1 MASIHGLRTPSRIQK
16 RPFSFTRFSI
26 TANREN
32 IITDLGGVY
41 MGFEEIDLDQVLNL
55 FILLLIGMGP
65 KIALVPFLDVTSDM
79 DGETKKK
86 VASVMVRTGVGI
98 ALLLVVLGG
107 FLMHLLHFTP
117 GAIQVAGGIV
127 LLLIGLKM
135 VASSEEGKEQ
145 EAEIKIDPQRKAME
159 LALYPLAVPYLLNP
173 AGIAVLIIASGTID
187 SIAVGIVV
195 VGLVLLVGL
204 IDMLVFRY
212 IDVVAKRMDQSRLV
226 VTEAVFGVLFAAVAV
241 QLFLEGLQD
250 LGIVIMD
257 VLH

>member
-1 MASIHGLRTPSRIQK
+1 
-16 RPFSFTRFSI
+16 
-26 TANREN
+26 
-32 IITDLGGVY
+32 

-55 FILLLIGMGP
+55 FVLLLIGIGP

-79 DGETKKK
+79 GGETKKK
-86 VASVMVRTGVGI
+86 VANAMVRTGVGM
-98 ALLLVVLGG
+98 ALFLVVLGG

-117 GAIQVAGGIV
+117 GAIQAAGGIV
-127 LLLIGLKM
+127 LLLMGLKM
-135 VASSEEGKEQ
+135 VASSKEGEEA
-145 EAEIKIDPQRKAME
+145 AEIEIDQERKAMD

-187 SIAVGIVV
+187 SLAAGIVV
-195 VGLVLLVGL
+195 VGMVLVVGIIDIL
-204 IDMLVFRY
+204 IFRN
-212 IDVVAKRMDQSRLV
+212 IDIVARFMDQSRLV

-250 LGIVIMD
+250 LGIVVME

>member
-1 MASIHGLRTPSRIQK
+1 
-16 RPFSFTRFSI
+16 
-26 TANREN
+26 
-32 IITDLGGVY
+32 

-65 KIALVPFLDVTSDM
+65 KIALVPFLNVTADM

-86 VASVMVRTGVGI
+86 VANVMVRTAVGM
-98 ALLLVVLGG
+98 ALFLVVLGG

-117 GAIQVAGGIV
+117 GAIQAAGGIV

-135 VASSEEGKEQ
+135 VSSSEEGEE
-145 EAEIKIDPQRKAME
+145 EAEIDIDPERKAME

-187 SIAVGIVV
+187 SLAAGIIVI
-195 VGLVLLVGL
+195 GLVLLVGAIDIL
-204 IDMLVFRY
+204 IFRN
-212 IDVVAKRMDQSRLV
+212 IDVVARYMDQSRLV

-250 LGIVIMD
+250 LGIVVMEM
-257 VLH
+257 LH